1 MISIQ
6 QIDYILTLS
15 EELHFQRASELCYVT
30 QPTLSM
36 QLKKAE
42 EMLGGKLFDR
52 SRNPLELTSFGK
64 EMLPI
69 FRDVRN
75 EYERISNGVQ
85 RSKGIYKEQIRLAII
100 PTITGYMIPDMY
112 EIWNEELENVQL
124 TIEEMKTEDLLLALE
139 QKKID
144 VAILAGP
151 HLSQRLRTIPLFQ
164 EEIKAYYPSRKKT
177 TVTTSDLMS
186 EHPWLLTQGN
196 CLRTQMM
203 HFCGLHDE
211 QNEDWDYEGGNMDLL
226 QQMVRSHGGYT
237 LVPSHCIKENS
248 KDYKTITSENGEVPA
263 REIIALTYNKTEK
276 WGSIER
282 LIRSVQLKY
291 GSQKQEENL
300 NILSWK

>member
-36 QLKKAE
+36 QVKKAE

-52 SRNPLELTSFGK
+52 SRSPLELTAFGK

-75 EYERISNGVQ
+75 DYQRITACVQ
-85 RSKGIYKEQIRLAII
+85 RSKGVYKEQIRLAII

-112 EIWNEELENVQL
+112 ELWNKELQDVQL
-124 TIEEMKTEDLLLALE
+124 TIEEMKTEDLISAME

-151 HLSQRLRTIPLFQ
+151 HLDQRLRTIPLFQ
-164 EEIKAYYPSRKKT
+164 EEIKAFYPSAKKANVT
-177 TVTTSDLMS
+177 TVDLMN
-186 EHPWLLTQGN
+186 EHPWLLTKGN

-203 HFCGLHDE
+203 HFCGLSHE
-211 QNEDWDYEGGNMDLL
+211 EKADWDYEGGNIDLL
-226 QQMVRSHGGYT
+226 QEMVRNHGGYT
-237 LVPSHCIKENS
+237 LVPSLYIKEKS
-248 KDYKTITSENGEVPA
+248 MDYKSITSENGDVPA
-263 REIIALTYNKTEK
+263 REIIALTQNKTEK
-276 WGSIER
+276 WPSIER
-282 LIRSVQLKY
+282 LVRSVQLKY
-291 GSQKQEENL
+291 GNQKNGDNL
-300 NILSWK
+300 NVLSWK